1 MKKLIKV
8 LCLVLT
14 MCLFVGI
21 CGCAEEE
28 KKNVVVKKNPYDNE
42 DTLMASQAIDI
53 TKNKTSQYKIVIA
66 EKANA
71 NTKDAAD
78 FLSKALALATNTTLE
93 VVTDKSEPYEYEIL
107 IGDTNRDECKQ
118 VSKDI
123 KENEYRVKMVNK
135 KLCFT
140 AGSYLML
147 RNSLCDFLFK
157 TVEFS
162 SLFDY
167 KEDKECRVSED
178 YSLTKVT
185 ENYLPQNPIY
195 NKGDFDASAL
205 EGLFEG
211 KKVVATEIKDGLGN
225 KFGMHF
231 TDFLRVGNEYWC
243 YYIQP
248 KDDGQSAVG
257 LAISTDGVEFEKK
270 ADVLLAAD
278 SGWDKRFSSFPGI
291 WYDNGTFYLAYE
303 GAGDAS
309 SPGAI
314 GLAVSK
320 DGINFERKGKILEA
334 TGKGIYSVNV
344 GTPDLFK
351 KDGKWYLS
359 YHTYDGKSCQLCVA
373 IGTDLMNLTHH
384 KANPVIP
391 TSKNGPDS
399 GTTGRRDVIYYN
411 GWFYMTYEISTKPPY
426 ATAKWSHTFA
436 RSKDFINWETV
447 EQVIPSKDGFGND
460 GPSFLV
466 IDGELWVYYRTGVTS
481 RYKLAIE

>member
-1 MKKLIKV
+1 MKKL
-8 LCLVLT
+8 LCFILSFCLLV
-14 MCLFVGI
+14 CI
-21 CGCAEEE
+21 CGCGENE
-28 KKNVVVKKNPYDNE
+28 KQNVVVKKEPNSHE
-42 DTLMASQAIDI
+42 DELMVSQAIDI
-53 TKNKTSQYKIVIA
+53 TNNKNTQYNIVIA
-66 EKANA
+66 EKASA
-71 NTKDAAD
+71 DTKAAAKLLADA
-78 FLSKALALATNTTLE
+78 LKIATGTE
-93 VVTDKSEPYEYEIL
+93 IEIVSDKTEPKEFEIL
-107 IGDTNRDECKQ
+107 LGDTNRSE
-118 VSKDI
+118 SSTASADI
-123 KENEYRVKMVNK
+123 KENEYRVKMINK
-135 KLCFT
+135 KLCFV

-147 RNSLCDFLFK
+147 RNSLCDFLLK

-162 SLFDY
+162 SVFDY
-167 KEDKECRVSED
+167 KTDMECRVAED
-178 YSLTKVT
+178 YFVKKIT
-185 ENYLPQNPIY
+185 ENYIPKNPIY
-195 NKGDFDASAL
+195 SKGDFDASAL

-211 KKVVATEIKDGLGN
+211 KKVVATEMTDGIGN

-243 YYIQP
+243 YYISP
-248 KDDGQSAVG
+248 KEDGQSAVG
-257 LAISTDGVEFEKK
+257 LAISTDGVDFKK
-270 ADVLLAAD
+270 RADVLLPAD
-278 SGWDKRFSSFPGI
+278 TGWDKRFSSFPGV

-303 GAGDAS
+303 GAGDED

-359 YHTYDGKSCQLCVA
+359 YHTFDGKSCQLCVA
-373 IGTDLMNLTHH
+373 IGTDLLNLTHH

-391 TSKNGPDS
+391 TSENGPDS
-399 GTTGRRDVIYYN
+399 GTTGRRDVLYYD

-447 EQVIPSKDGFGND
+447 EQVIPSKEGFGND

-466 IDGELWVYYRTGVTS
+466 VDGELWVYYRTGVTS
-481 RYKLAIE
+481 RYKLTIE